1 MKTRAIPT
9 LAAVWLGVVMI
20 PLMGCNRE
28 NNPVHAN
35 KDAQGNPEVHVDG
48 QQVNQNVEKANQ
60 DFKAAGEQIKD
71 GAQTVGEQLKQ
82 GADQAGAAIQR
93 GTEKVQEKVEPVAKR
108 MVNDASLTAQ
118 VKSRLAG
125 DPAINALYIDVD
137 TSNSRVT
144 LRGKVGLPDQKTA
157 AEKIA
162 RETPGVTDVVNLLQV
177 TGGSASPPPPA
188 GQ

>member
-1 MKTRAIPT
+1 MRTRAIPT

-20 PLMGCNRE
+20 PLAGCNRQ
-28 NNPVHAN
+28 NNPVQAT
-35 KDAQGNPEVHVDG
+35 KDNQGNTEVHVDG
-48 QQVNQNVEKANQ
+48 QQVNQNVDKANQ

-71 GAQTVGEQLKQ
+71 GAQNVGEQLKE

-93 GTEKVQEKVEPVAKR
+93 GTEKVQAKVEPAAKR
-108 MVNDASLTAQ
+108 MINDASLTAQ

-125 DPAINALYIDVD
+125 DPAINALYVDVD
-137 TSNSRVT
+137 TSNGRVT
-144 LRGKVGLPDQKTA
+144 LSGKVGLPDQKTA

-162 RETPGVTDVVNLLQV
+162 RETPGVTDVVNKLQV
-177 TGGSASPPPPA
+177 TGASSPPPA

>member
-1 MKTRAIPT
+1 MRTRAIPT

-20 PLMGCNRE
+20 PLAGCNRE
-28 NNPVHAN
+28 SNPVHAD
-35 KDAQGNPEVHVDG
+35 KDAQGNAEVHVDG
-48 QQVNQNVEKANQ
+48 QQVNQNVDKANQ

-71 GAQTVGEQLKQ
+71 GAQQVGEQLKE

-93 GTEKVQEKVEPVAKR
+93 GTERVQERVEPVAKR

-144 LRGKVGLPDQKTA
+144 LRGKVGLAEQKTA

-177 TGGSASPPPPA
+177 AGGSTSAPPPA

>member
-1 MKTRAIPT
+1 MRTRAIPT
-9 LAAVWLGVVMI
+9 LAAIWLGVVLV
-20 PLMGCNRE
+20 PLAGCNRA
-28 NNPVHAN
+28 NNPVHAD
-35 KDAQGNPEVHVDG
+35 KDAKGNTEVHVDG

-60 DFKAAGEQIKD
+60 DFKAAGEQVKD
-71 GAQTVGEQLKQ
+71 GAQQVGEQIKQ
-82 GADQAGAAIQR
+82 GADQAGAAIER
-93 GTEKVQEKVEPVAKR
+93 GAEKVQAKVEPVAKR

-144 LRGKVGLPDQKTA
+144 LRGKVGLAEQKTA
-157 AEKIA
+157 AERIA
-162 RETPGVTDVVNLLQV
+162 RETPGVTDVVNLLRV
-177 TGGSASPPPPA
+177 SGASSPPPA